1 MAHPFKGSSKSTS
14 RAKFKAL
21 TGKTGRGEGDVDGSQ
36 LQPAHKRMADLG
48 TVKGDQSVPRI
59 DKRARGGRTGSKINI
74 NIISTPGRTQEGPP
88 PLPLAA
94 PLGAAAAP
102 PPGSLPFPAPG
113 GGAPPGGPPMPM
125 KKGGLVKM
133 TGGAEGGLG
142 RLQKAKNARRRRDA

>member
-1 MAHPFKGSSKSTS
+1 MAHPFRDSAKSTS
-14 RAKFKAL
+14 RSKFKAIS
-21 TGKTGRGEGDVDGSQ
+21 GKSGHSEGDVDGSQ
-36 LQPAHKRMADLG
+36 LKPAPTRLVDAG
-48 TVKGDQSVPRI
+48 YVKGAHSTPRI

-74 NIISTPGRTQEGPP
+74 NIISTPNARQQDGPP

-113 GGAPPGGPPMPM
+113 GGAPPAPMM

-142 RLQKAKNARRRRDA
+142 RLQKAKNAKRMRGG